1 MSAVQVLDD
10 PIGFI
15 RKKPGMFTR
24 SSPVSGVE
32 LATNIVS
39 EALLLIKGK
48 GRVTTFLTDTWWVV
62 ASDID
67 WIANES
73 EHPVEDVFS
82 HILPL
87 PQAGPNS
94 MRGEVLLTAFARD
107 VITQSIDGQHV
118 VKGSVHTSSNL
129 WPMLISQQGWKRVVA
144 FRMED
149 I

>member
-1 MSAVQVLDD
+1 MSEIQVLDD
-10 PIGFI
+10 PIGLI

-24 SSPVSGVE
+24 SIPVSGIE

-39 EALLLIKGK
+39 EALLLTKGK
-48 GRVTTFLTDTWWVV
+48 GRVTTFCTDTWWVV
-62 ASDID
+62 ASDVD

-73 EHPVEDVFS
+73 EHPIQDIFS
-82 HILPL
+82 RILPL

-107 VITQSIDGQHV
+107 VITQGIDGQHV
-118 VKGSVHTSSNL
+118 IKGSALASDNP
-129 WPMLISQQGWKRVVA
+129 WPVPAGHQGWKRVVA

-149 I
+149 S